1 MIQIRIVRCFD
12 SVFLMEMVI
21 QQLYPA
27 LVLIGGVVF
36 LRGLFSILI
45 MRFSKALITVP
56 AGAYGY
62 T

>member
-1 MIQIRIVRCFD
+1 MIQTRIVRCFD

-45 MRFSKALITVP
+45 MRFSKALITVA